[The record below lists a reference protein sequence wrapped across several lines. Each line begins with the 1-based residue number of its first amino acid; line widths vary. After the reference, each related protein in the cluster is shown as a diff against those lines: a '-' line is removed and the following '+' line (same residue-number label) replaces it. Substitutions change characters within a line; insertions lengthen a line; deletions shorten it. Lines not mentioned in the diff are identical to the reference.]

1 MTIVY
6 AVIIFLLL
14 IFIHELGHFIAAKAC
29 DVKVNEFSL
38 GMGPL
43 MFSKQGK
50 ETLYSV
56 RWIPI
61 GGFCAME
68 GEEEDSDDA
77 RALNRKSSLQK
88 FAIFAAGPLMNGV
101 LALIIMILI
110 ALVSGMPSTVIGT
123 VDDGMPAKEAGILPG
138 DVILSIDGEEINE
151 WSDVGEII
159 SEEKNS
165 VDIMMERDGK
175 QYSVSVTPKYSEKE
189 KRYMLGITSKPVHS
203 PGKACVQGVRATA
216 GMTVVMYRVLAKLVT
231 GEVSTKEISGPVGIV
246 SVVSETSKKGF
257 VYVAYLTALIS
268 LNLGVMNLLPFPA
281 LDGGRILFLVIR
293 KITGK
298 RVTDEMENRFHMAG
312 MLLLFAFMIFI
323 TFQDIGRL
331 IQ

>member
-1 MTIVY
+1 MTIIY
-6 AVIIFLLL
+6 AVLIFLLL

-38 GMGPL
+38 GMGPA
-43 MFSKQGK
+43 MVTKQGR
-50 ETLYSV
+50 ETLYSI

-68 GEEEDSDDA
+68 GEEEDSEDE
-77 RALNRKSSLQK
+77 RALNRKSGWQK
-88 FAIFAAGPLMNGV
+88 FIIFAAGPLMNGV
-101 LALIIMILI
+101 LALVIMILI
-110 ALVSGMPSTVIGT
+110 ALVSGMPSTVIGS
-123 VDDGMPAKEAGILPG
+123 VDKDMPAADAGIQAG
-138 DVILSIDGEEINE
+138 DRIVAIDGR
-151 WSDVGEII
+151 DI
-159 SEEKNS
+159 SEWNDISGVLTDGDE
-165 VDIMMERDGK
+165 VDVVLERDGSE
-175 QYSVSVTPKYSEKE
+175 YSVSVTPDYNETE
-189 KRYMLGITSKPVHS
+189 QRYMLGITSKPVHS
-203 PGKACVQGVRATA
+203 PGKAVVSGTKAT
-216 GMTVVMYRVLAKLVT
+216 GQMTLVMYQVLAKLVT

-246 SVVSETSKKGF
+246 SVVSETSKQGF

-281 LDGGRILFLVIR
+281 LDGGRILFLLIR

-298 RVTDEMENRFHMAG
+298 RVTDEMENKFHMAG